1 MATSKKTSNRIHSP
15 EGIASY
21 VNLFQPRQRTDA
33 KGNPQGDPKYGLAL
47 FFDEDTNLKEMKAAA
62 QKVGIEKFGPKF
74 TELVKKGKINW
85 PFTDTEDMDDPQPP
99 FDQPGVV
106 VNFKTTDKPGIV
118 DADAE
123 PIMDKSEVYSG
134 MRARVSCRPF
144 AYDNAS
150 KGVAFALINVQKL
163 GDGERLSGNPSA
175 EDDFGDSKSSGTS
188 SKKAK
193 SKSTDDDDDLL

>member
-1 MATSKKTSNRIHSP
+1 MATQKPNRIHTP
-15 EGIASY
+15 KGIASY
-21 VNLFQPRQRTDA
+21 VYLHTPRQRTDA

-47 FFDEDTNLKEMKAAA
+47 FFDEDTNLAAMKKEAIR
-62 QKVGIEKFGPKF
+62 VGTEKFGANF
-74 TELVKKGKINW
+74 QALVKKGKISW
-85 PFTDTEDMDDPQPP
+85 PFSDTEDMDDPSPP

-106 VNFKTTDKPGIV
+106 VNFKSADKPGIV

-134 MRARVSCRPF
+134 MIARVSCRCF

-163 GDGERLSGNPSA
+163 EDGERLSGNPSA
-175 EDDFGDSKSSGTS
+175 EDDFGDSKSAGG
-188 SKKAK
+188 K
-193 SKSTDDDDDLL
+193 SKPKSRKNSDEDDDDLL